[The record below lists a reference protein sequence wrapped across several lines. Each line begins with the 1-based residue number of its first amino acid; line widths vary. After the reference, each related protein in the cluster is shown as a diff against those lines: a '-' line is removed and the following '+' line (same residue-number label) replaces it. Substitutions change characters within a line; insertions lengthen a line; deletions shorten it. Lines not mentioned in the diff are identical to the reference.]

1 MDKKSQNFEERVQY
15 LKEKAKEVR
24 VNIIDMIFIAQSGH
38 PGGALSAAD
47 IMTALYFDILK
58 IDPKNPRWPDRD
70 RFILSKGHACPV
82 WYSCLAMRGYFPMKE
97 LKTLRKFE
105 SILQGHPDMLKTPGV
120 DITTG
125 SLGQGL
131 SLGVGMALEGKLV
144 KKNYHVYV
152 ILGDGEINEGG
163 AMMKLSK
170 ADIATRQA
178 FSERMLEYGEI
189 DKDFVVFEADIGYS
203 TFSYLFGD
211 AYPERYFNMGIAES
225 NTMAAAA
232 GMAADGRTVIACSYG
247 VFITMRAVEAIRTFI
262 CYPNLNVKFL
272 SSHGGVT
279 PAIDGVTHQATEDIG
294 IMTTLPNMKVLAPA
308 DTESAKKIFDVA
320 IKTPGPVFVRLMRDP
335 LFDIYS
341 KKDTFKLE
349 GSKTIRKGK
358 DITVVTYGD
367 TIFQALEAADELEK
381 ENISSEIIDTYS
393 IKPFDKK
400 NLIHSIS
407 KTGVLLVVEDH
418 QKRNGLGYELSNFC
432 LKNKPV
438 IFDNLGLNDTF
449 AESGNYYKV
458 IDKYGISK
466 KHIFN
471 KAKELISKKG
481 SENNHGLSGKTS
493 SN

>member
-1 MDKKSQNFEERVQY
+1 
-15 LKEKAKEVR
+15 
-24 VNIIDMIFIAQSGH
+24 
-38 PGGALSAAD
+38 
-47 IMTALYFDILK
+47 
-58 IDPKNPRWPDRD
+58 
-70 RFILSKGHACPV
+70 
-82 WYSCLAMRGYFPMKE
+82 
-97 LKTLRKFE
+97 
-105 SILQGHPDMLKTPGV
+105 
-120 DITTG
+120 
-125 SLGQGL
+125 
-131 SLGVGMALEGKLV
+131 
-144 KKNYHVYV
+144 
-152 ILGDGEINEGG
+152 
-163 AMMKLSK
+163 MKLSK
-170 ADIATRQA
+170 ANITTRQA
-178 FSERMLEYGEI
+178 FSERMLECGAI
-189 DKDFVVFEADIGYS
+189 NKDFVVFEADIGYS
-203 TFSYLFGD
+203 TYSHLFGD

-247 VFITMRAVEAIRTFI
+247 VFITMRAIEAIRTFI

-341 KKDTFKLE
+341 KEDAFKLE

-381 ENISSEIIDTYS
+381 ENISIEIIDMYS

-400 NLIHSIS
+400 NLLNSIS
-407 KTGVLLVVEDH
+407 KTEALLVVEDH

-449 AESGNYYKV
+449 AESGNYYKI

-471 KAKELISKKG
+471 KAEELISKKR
-481 SENNHGLSGKTS
+481 K
-493 SN
+493 